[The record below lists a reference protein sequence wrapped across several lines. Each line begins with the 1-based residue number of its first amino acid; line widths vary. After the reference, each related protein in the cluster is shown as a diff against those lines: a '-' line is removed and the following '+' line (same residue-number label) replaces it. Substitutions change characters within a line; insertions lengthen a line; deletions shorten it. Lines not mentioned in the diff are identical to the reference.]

1 LQTLTNKKQ
10 IINERISYLHRTVRS
25 LIHQDAHYETIGDV
39 KAEIHS
45 KITEGTWV
53 EKEIVR
59 LSKQINELRKRQGF
73 TKVARAFMT
82 STTNFDD
89 AFHVTNSIIQINA
102 SEDILQTDNNIPHY
116 ATDDPQYVTNNPYD
130 NVLYYDNSELQQD
143 NQKLRTATAQLQE
156 ELAKI
161 KEELTQIYVN
171 LNNAEPTPQTPRTT
185 TYKTTSTSQP
195 TASPKEIEDLL
206 SSINVMSKPQDTQ
219 PSHHIAEDNVIQAK
233 LAKELIKLANSYKI
247 QELTFDVQASKR
259 RFNFSTWFSKMQTI
273 LSLFPQTACV
283 IQQDGTIRFYDNN
296 NDLGNK
302 ALFLLIGTKVDT
314 YFQRAIR
321 HFSGQGYKALVFIQT
336 QCANISLE
344 DKAHFHHA
352 FITLRIKENE
362 SATAFIRR
370 FIFAKTEAEAVGKT
384 YSEQE
389 LVSFVL
395 TGLNFSKNSKYDT
408 ALQLY
413 RL

>member
-1 LQTLTNKKQ
+1 
-10 IINERISYLHRTVRS
+10 
-25 LIHQDAHYETIGDV
+25 
-39 KAEIHS
+39 
-45 KITEGTWV
+45 
-53 EKEIVR
+53 
-59 LSKQINELRKRQGF
+59 
-73 TKVARAFMT
+73 
-82 STTNFDD
+82 
-89 AFHVTNSIIQINA
+89 
-102 SEDILQTDNNIPHY
+102 
-116 ATDDPQYVTNNPYD
+116 
-130 NVLYYDNSELQQD
+130 
-143 NQKLRTATAQLQE
+143 
-156 ELAKI
+156 
-161 KEELTQIYVN
+161 
-171 LNNAEPTPQTPRTT
+171 
-185 TYKTTSTSQP
+185 
-195 TASPKEIEDLL
+195 
-206 SSINVMSKPQDTQ
+206 MSKPQDTQ